1 MKTRLLIPFLLSSL
15 SSIGLTFPTSSW
27 ATSAT
32 ANLAITV
39 TPAAGGTGGNEEF
52 VGPFASWKNVET
64 VYGAVGDGAHDDTS
78 AVQNALNALQ
88 GGSATT
94 IYFPAGTY
102 KITNTVTLQ
111 GAQHVNVIGHDPTDT
126 MIIWAGASGGTM
138 FRVNGVAYSRF
149 DRLTLDGKSTAGIIV
164 DQSWD
169 NAAGFFDTG
178 NQFGDDIFQNAGIAY
193 TCGALGYGCAETA
206 LLRDKFLNNRTA
218 GVSLGNF
225 NALDIWVW
233 YSMFQNNARG
243 MTNTISGP
251 QQAGNFHAFN
261 SVFQNSSV
269 ADISI
274 GNTGVF
280 NIRNN
285 YSSGSNQFFTAGATG
300 NPAGINIIGN
310 TILDTTQS
318 ETISIGNLGPIT
330 AIDNVIRSNAS
341 VSSGPV
347 IRGGNNNFTTLFSMG
362 NTFTATSPVSATGNF
377 HSVNDQVVSRT
388 SVNPSAPTLP
398 GTPPNNGRRIFDVAV
413 GSSASQIQSAINSA
427 ASAGSRA
434 VVHLPT
440 GNYNISTTL
449 VVPANSDMQIIG
461 DGYTS
466 RLNWT
471 GGSGGPV
478 LRLNGP
484 SKAVLREFSI
494 GGNNNADGIEI
505 NTADQTGG
513 RIWMEQANLGS
524 SQTNL
529 FVDALDDTSVE
540 LHDFNHVYTNQ
551 VSGGGTSVIVTGG
564 PSAAAGTWLGG
575 NTTIFSGATAGN
587 VLDCDVSGGAH
598 LNYMGVWHDSSAGGG
613 GTCRFTG
620 PYGQFTY
627 ANGVDYEA
635 TSPTLTLNNVQRSAA
650 LLGVSFNVSG
660 VNISGAGTGG
670 TVAGIG
676 LVGPTASFL
685 SNSSSAGLELLTSQT
700 LSPPGPGTATS
711 EIGETSFDTNF
722 LATTLNEYR
731 NTRPTTPGSSGAGIT
746 NVQVYRVTVENATR
760 GMHLKN

>member
-1 MKTRLLIPFLLSSL
+1 MHARLLTPFLLFSVSAIAL
-15 SSIGLTFPTSSW
+15 IVSTPSW

-39 TPAAGGTGGNEEF
+39 TPAGGGTGGNEEF
-52 VGPFASWKNVET
+52 VGPFASWKNIKA
-64 VYGAVGDGAHDDTS
+64 VYGAVGDGAHDDTLALQS
-78 AVQNALNALQ
+78 ALNALQ

-111 GAQHVNVIGHDPTDT
+111 GTQNVNVIGHDPSDT
-126 MIIWAGASGGTM
+126 MITWAGASGGTM
-138 FRVNGVAYSRF
+138 FRINGVAYSRL

-169 NAAGFFDTG
+169 NATGFFDTG
-178 NQFGDDIFQNAGIAY
+178 NQYGDDIFENAGIAY
-193 TCGALGYGCAETA
+193 RCGALGYGCAETA
-206 LLRDKFLNNRTA
+206 LLRSKFLNNTTA

-225 NALDIWVW
+225 NALDIWAW

-243 MTNTISGP
+243 ITNTISGP

-261 SVFQNSSV
+261 SVFRNSSV

-274 GNTGVF
+274 GNTGMF
-280 NIRNN
+280 NFRDN
-285 YSSGSNQFFTAGATG
+285 YSSGSNQFFTGGATG
-300 NPAGINIIGN
+300 NPALINMSGN
-310 TILDTTQS
+310 MILDTTQS
-318 ETISIGNLGPIT
+318 QTVSVGNLGPIT
-330 AIDNVIRSNAS
+330 AIDNVIRSNPS

-347 IRGGNNNFTTLFSMG
+347 IRGWNSDFTTLFSMG
-362 NTFTATSPVSATGNF
+362 NTFTATSPVLATGNF

-388 SVNPSAPTLP
+388 TVTASAPTLP
-398 GTPPNNGRRIFDVAV
+398 GTPPNNGRQIFDVAV

-434 VVHLPT
+434 VVHLPA

-461 DGYTS
+461 DGYAS

-471 GGSGGPV
+471 GASGGPV

-484 SKAVLREFSI
+484 SKAALREFSI
-494 GGNNNADGIEI
+494 GGSNKADGIEI

-513 RIWMEQANLGS
+513 RIWMEQAILRS
-524 SQTNL
+524 SRTNL
-529 FVDALDDTSVE
+529 FVDALDRTSVE
-540 LHDFNHVYTNQ
+540 LHDFSHVYTNQ
-551 VSGGGTSVIVTGG
+551 VSGGSTSIIVTGG
-564 PSAAAGTWLGG
+564 PSAAAGMWLGG

-587 VLDCDVSGGAH
+587 VLDCDISGGAH
-598 LNYMGVWHDSSAGGG
+598 FNYMGVWHDSNAGGS

-650 LLGVSFNVSG
+650 LLGVEFCVAG

-670 TVAGIG
+670 TVAAIG

-700 LSPPGPGTATS
+700 LSPRSPGLATS
-711 EIGETSFDTNF
+711 EIGETSFDSNF
-722 LATTLNEYR
+722 VAAALNEYR
-731 NTRPTTPGSSGAGIT
+731 NTHPTTPGSSGAGIT